1 MQKRRPEILQKC
13 YDIVG
18 TKGLESLHARTV
30 AAEMGMNHAT
40 IHYYFPK
47 RLDLLVGV
55 AEQAKA
61 QFASDRA
68 KFYQGLSADGEKLEG
83 ELALAEAYCKKQS
96 RFAKVLLSLYA
107 ASVEHPE
114 LRKQILALYTDWVV
128 SLSEAITKAK
138 TKKGSPFADAELLAA
153 TLLGFM
159 ATAHLTNQKFDA
171 TAKIDAVFD
180 SLLA

>member
-18 TKGLESLHARTV
+18 SKGLESLHARTV
-30 AAEMGMNHAT
+30 ASEMGMNHAT

-47 RLDLLVGV
+47 RIDLLMGV
-55 AEQAKA
+55 AEHARL
-61 QFASDRA
+61 QFAADRA
-68 KFYQGLSADGEKLEG
+68 KFYEGLGSASEKAEG

-96 RFAKVLLSLYA
+96 RFAKVVLSLYA
-107 ASVEHPE
+107 ASIEHAE
-114 LRKQILALYTDWVV
+114 LRKQVLGLYNDWVAA
-128 SLSEAITKAK
+128 LTEALGKAK
-138 TKKGSPFADAELLAA
+138 TRKNTPYADPELLAA

-171 TAKIDAVFD
+171 TAKIDAVFE

>member
-18 TKGLESLHARTV
+18 TQGLESLHARTV

-47 RLDLLVGV
+47 RLDLLLGV
-55 AEQAKA
+55 AEFARN
-61 QFASDRA
+61 QFATDRA
-68 KFYQGLSADGEKLEG
+68 KFYEGLGSPAEKAEG

-107 ASVEHPE
+107 ASVEHAE
-114 LRKQILALYTDWVV
+114 LRKQVLALYSDWVAA
-128 SLSEAITKAK
+128 LSEALKAAK
-138 TKKGSPFADAELLAA
+138 TKKGSPYADPELLAA

-159 ATAHLTNQKFDA
+159 AAAHLTGQKFDA
-171 TAKIDAVFD
+171 TAKIDAVFE